1 MDQPNNGSRLPRRAV
16 LRGVMAAGVAS
27 GIVPAAAGSAI
38 ATPKPAATDW
48 AAFDRLVQSAFD
60 RFKLVGAAV
69 TVVSSSD
76 VLHTATFG
84 HRSLQSR
91 RRVTPTTR
99 FRVGSTAKSMTAAL
113 AATYVDDMKFGWDTP
128 VVDVWSKFRAPTSA
142 LTQSIRVR
150 DLFGMGTGLAE
161 QLTTFEFPPG
171 DWTPRQTV
179 ESIVN
184 LEVQLAPETKF
195 IYNNTVFTLGGF
207 LPFLADGVAYEKLQA
222 AYATALQERILDP
235 AGMSGASVGE
245 DPRGVVDDYAVG
257 CGLDLRLRPGELP
270 FGTLGGFLPA
280 GGTLA
285 HIGDMAAW
293 VQLQLREGLS
303 VSGTRVVSAANLR
316 ECWRGHVGMDLYP
329 PEAKERFDPDS
340 LSLSYAMGWEDKAY
354 LGDVRFLSH
363 NGFLDGFFS
372 FIGFFPSHD
381 LGFVV
386 LTNTNLPNGGL
397 LFGYVTELLLN
408 QRFGLNQG
416 TAEALL
422 GLADE
427 RLAELASLG
436 RQSSR
441 PDRKTVAPWLGC
453 YEGSLRL
460 DWDGNDLVL
469 TRDPRVFQV
478 LALPDGEYVFGS
490 GIVVRTKLKLGRDP
504 DGVPHLEIVGIGTFR
519 RLVG

>member
-1 MDQPNNGSRLPRRAV
+1 MDQSSDRTGLPRRAV
-16 LRGVMAAGVAS
+16 LRGMMAAGVAS
-27 GIVPAAAGSAI
+27 GIVPAAAGSA
-38 ATPKPAATDW
+38 AAAPKLAATDW
-48 AAFDRLVQSAFD
+48 AAFDRLGQAAFD
-60 RFKLVGAAV
+60 QFKLVGAAV
-69 TVVSSSD
+69 AVVSSSD

-84 HRSLQSR
+84 HRSLQPR

-99 FRVGSTAKSMTAAL
+99 FRVGSTAKSMTALL
-113 AATYVDDMKFGWDTP
+113 AATYVDEGKFGWNTP
-128 VVDVWSKFRAPTSA
+128 VVDVWSKFRAPTPA

-161 QLTTFEFPPG
+161 QLATFELPAG
-171 DWTPRQTV
+171 DLTARQIV

-184 LEVQLAPETKF
+184 LEVQAPPETKF
-195 IYNNTVFTLGGF
+195 IYNNTVFALGGF

-222 AYATALQERILDP
+222 AYAEALQERILDP

-270 FGTLGGFLPA
+270 FGPLGGFLPA

-285 HIGDMAAW
+285 HVGDMAAW

-303 VSGTRVVSAANLR
+303 VSGARVVSPANLR
-316 ECWRGHVGMDLYP
+316 ECWRGHVGMDLFP
-329 PEAKERFDPDS
+329 PPLKEQLDPDS

-354 LGDVRFLSH
+354 KGDVRFVSH
-363 NGFLDGFFS
+363 NGFVDGFLS

-381 LGFVV
+381 FGFVV
-386 LTNTNLPNGGL
+386 LTNMNLPNGGL

-416 TAEALL
+416 TAEAFLTL
-422 GLADE
+422 GDG
-427 RLAELASLG
+427 RLANLAAQG

-441 PDRKTVAPWLGC
+441 PDRKAVASWLGC
-453 YEGSLRL
+453 YEGSFRL
-460 DWDGNDLVL
+460 AWDGSDLVL

-478 LALPDGEYVFGS
+478 LALPGGEYVFGS
-490 GIVVRTKLKLGRDP
+490 GIVITTKLKLGRDP
-504 DGVPHLEIVGIGTFR
+504 DDVPHLEILGIGTFR
-519 RLVG
+519 RLAG